1 MAKLT
6 PAQIIDQVTEPLSK
20 RLISGP
26 SSNESRGYY
35 VIANLKTPADR
46 STAYRIPTSEYD
58 RRVVQA
64 AAIVMAE
71 SGGDTNAVCYNYN
84 NPAKVTTQNPNG
96 ADCSPKPLPAGTPGT
111 QRGID
116 RGLWQWN
123 TVAWPQITD
132 LAAFD
137 PSTSTEIAFTVSN
150 AYTSFGPWSKSR
162 GMDPNSEAFK
172 TIAATYESMLGRAV
186 DDTPI
191 LSTIDPDADGIPDG
205 AFGALVGWAEGL
217 GRLLSN
223 LTSAAFWTRV
233 GIGALGVAL
242 VVFAVASLGRRTALN
257 TITGGLAGSLT
268 KGK

>member
-71 SGGDTNAVCYNYN
+71 SGGDTNAVCYNVDG
-84 NPAKVTTQNPNG
+84 PDGKPT
-96 ADCSPKPLPAGTPGT
+96 CSSKPPAGP
-111 QRGID
+111 RGID

-123 TVAWPQITD
+123 SVAWPQITD

-137 PSTSTEIAFTVSN
+137 PASSTEIAFTVSN

-162 GMDPNSEAFK
+162 GMDPNSQAFK

-233 GIGALGVAL
+233 GIGALGVAF
-242 VVFAVASLGRRTALN
+242 VIFAIASLGRRLALN

>member
-1 MAKLT
+1 MAKLS
-6 PAQIIDQVTEPLSK
+6 PAQIIDQVQEPLRK

-26 SSNESRGYY
+26 MSTESRGYY
-35 VIANLKTPADR
+35 VIANLKTPADK
-46 STAYRIPTSEYD
+46 STAMRLTSSEYD

-64 AAIVMAE
+64 AAIVFAE
-71 SGGDTNAVCYNYN
+71 SGGNTDAVCYNVN
-84 NPAKVTTQNPNG
+84 DANG
-96 ADCSPKPLPAGTPGT
+96 RPTCSPKPPAGP
-111 QRGID
+111 RGVD

-123 TVAWPQITD
+123 SVAWPQIDD

-137 PSTSTEIAFTVSN
+137 PSASTEIAFTVSN

-162 GMDPNSEAFK
+162 GMDPNSTQYK
-172 TIAATYESMLGRAV
+172 TISDTYESMLGRAV

-191 LSTIDPDADGIPDG
+191 LSDIDPDANGIPNVPDVV
-205 AFGALVGWAEGL
+205 VGWAEAL
-217 GRLLSN
+217 GRVLSV
-223 LTSAAFWTRV
+223 LGSGAFWTRV

-242 VVFAVASLGRRTALN
+242 VVYAVATLGRSTITN